1 MPSRLGS
8 SKPAWMNFDD
18 AWVDEVR
25 RGLLAC
31 KVFLWYPLYWLAYSQ
46 MTNNLTSQA
55 ATMQLGGVPNDI
67 VSNFNPLFIVILI
80 PVMDNVIYPGLRKM
94 NFHFTPIKRI
104 TCGFFLASAAMISAT
119 ITQVYIYRM
128 SPCGNQ
134 ANSCEDADGNT
145 LSAPISVW
153 VQLLPYGLIGFSEI
167 MASVT
172 SLEYAFTKAPTNMR
186 STVQA
191 VCLFM
196 NAISS
201 AISQALV
208 ALADDPLLVW
218 NYGLVAVIAAVGG
231 VLFYLDNYKIDREED
246 KLNQLPGARYTD
258 RKGDAQHNAEN
269 AIGGYGQTN
278 IAGLSKDGAAGYKK
292 KASNSS

>member
-1 MPSRLGS
+1 MPSRLGP

-55 ATMQLGGVPNDI
+55 ATMQLDGVPNDI

-80 PVMDNVIYPGLRKM
+80 PVMDKVIYPGLRKM
-94 NFHFTPIKRI
+94 GLHFTPIKRI

-119 ITQVYIYRM
+119 VTQVYIYRM

-134 ANSCEDADGNT
+134 ASSCEDGDGNT
-145 LSAPISVW
+145 LPAPISVW

-246 KLNQLPGARYTD
+246 KLNQLPGARYTN
-258 RKGDAQHNAEN
+258 RKGDAQHDAESVV
-269 AIGGYGQTN
+269 GGYGQTN
-278 IAGLSKDGAAGYKK
+278 VAGLSTVGDEKE
-292 KASNSS
+292 ASN